1 MTIYSGNYLTDYSG
15 IRGFGPFHFKET
27 ILESHPTNRQLILWM
42 DLEMTGLDPEKDS
55 ILEIA
60 AIVTDSDLELV
71 EEGPEF
77 VIQHVPNEFDLMD
90 RWNQKQHI
98 KSGLWARALESSIT
112 TDEAE
117 KRILKFVKQFF
128 SKKERALIAG
138 NSIWQDRRFIINHM
152 PRLEEYLHYRMIDV
166 SSLKILTKNWYP
178 KVTVP
183 KKKENHRAMDD
194 IKESIEELKFYKSYI
209 FRAHDEVKL

>member
-1 MTIYSGNYLTDYSG
+1 MEIH
-15 IRGFGPFHFKET
+15 R
-27 ILESHPTNRQLILWM
+27 TNRQLILWM
-42 DLEMTGLDPEKDS
+42 DLEMTGLDPEKDT
-55 ILEIA
+55 ILEIS

-77 VIQHVPNEFDLMD
+77 IIQHTADEFDLMD
-90 RWNQKQHI
+90 KWNQRQHI
-98 KSGLWARALESSIT
+98 KSGLWPRALESEIT
-112 TDEAE
+112 TLEAE
-117 KRILKFVKQFF
+117 KGMMKFVKKYF

-166 SSLKILTKNWYP
+166 SSLKLLTKNWYP
-178 KVTVP
+178 KVAVP

-194 IKESIEELKFYKSYI
+194 IKESIEELKFYRAHI
-209 FRAHDEVKL
+209 FRSHEEIKI

>member
-1 MTIYSGNYLTDYSG
+1 ME
-15 IRGFGPFHFKET
+15 RV
-27 ILESHPTNRQLILWM
+27 NRQLILWI

-60 AIVTDSDLELV
+60 AIVTDPELEVV

-77 VIQHVPNEFDLMD
+77 IIHHTANEFDLMD
-90 RWNQKQHI
+90 RWNQRQHI
-98 KSGLWARALESSIT
+98 KSGLWAKALQSKIDTE
-112 TDEAE
+112 EAE
-117 KRILKFVKQFF
+117 KQLLRFVKKFF
-128 SKKERALIAG
+128 TKKEKALIAG

-166 SSLKILTKNWYP
+166 SSLKLLSKNWYP
-178 KVTVP
+178 KITGI

-194 IKESIEELKFYKSYI
+194 IRESIEELKFYRNTI
-209 FRAHDEVKL
+209 FKPSEDIRS

>member
-1 MTIYSGNYLTDYSG
+1 MTHT
-15 IRGFGPFHFKET
+15 
-27 ILESHPTNRQLILWM
+27 TNRQLILWM
-42 DLEMTGLDPEKDS
+42 DLEMTGLDPEKDT

-77 VIQHVPNEFDLMD
+77 IIEHTANEFDLMD
-90 RWNQKQHI
+90 KWNQKQHI
-98 KSGLWARALESSIT
+98 KSGLWPRALESKIT
-112 TDEAE
+112 TIEAE
-117 KRILKFVKQFF
+117 KRLLTFVKKYFTR
-128 SKKERALIAG
+128 KERALIAG

-166 SSLKILTKNWYP
+166 SSFKIMTKNWYP
-178 KVTVP
+178 KLVIP

-194 IKESIEELKFYKSYI
+194 IRESIEELKFYRSHI
-209 FRAHDEVKL
+209 FRSHNEIKI